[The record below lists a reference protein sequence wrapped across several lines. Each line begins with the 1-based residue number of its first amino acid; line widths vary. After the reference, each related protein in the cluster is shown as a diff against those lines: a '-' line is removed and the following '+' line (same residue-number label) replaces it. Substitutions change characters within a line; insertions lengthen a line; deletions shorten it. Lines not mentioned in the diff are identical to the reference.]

1 MAVPRAMA
9 SISSP
14 ASVADG
20 LVKVAIVAD
29 GQMRVRLSKLV
40 AAAPGLRLLDRDP
53 QFVPGPDVMVLDL
66 ESIQDEAAL
75 GQLVASMSGTGVVV
89 LADQLSDT
97 EATELLVNGVVG
109 LLAQTAPDS
118 QVIVA
123 IRSAA
128 AGLITVSPELFPL
141 QLPPRQPVTRP
152 ATAASGEPLTHRES
166 EVLNLLA
173 QGLSNKEIAQQLS
186 ISDHTVKYHLAS
198 VFAKL
203 GVSRRTEAVMLGIQR
218 GIVLL

>member
-1 MAVPRAMA
+1 MAVPRAVA
-9 SISSP
+9 TISSP

-20 LVKVAIVAD
+20 LVKVAIVAA
-29 GQMRVRLSKLV
+29 GQMRLRLSKLV
-40 AAAPGLRLLDRDP
+40 ATAPGLRLLDRDP
-53 QFVPGPDVMVLDL
+53 HFGPGPDVLVLDP
-66 ESIQDEAAL
+66 ESIKDEAPLA
-75 GQLVASMSGTGVVV
+75 QLVTSMSETGVVV

-109 LLAQTAPDS
+109 LLTQTAPDS
-118 QVIVA
+118 QVIAA

-141 QLPPRQPVTRP
+141 QLPPRQPGTRP
-152 ATAASGEPLTHRES
+152 ATAAGEPLTHRES